1 MKRDPSKRA
10 RWKKKDQDNERG
22 RTAIRYRAYPT
33 PSQTGKVMR
42 IAGSCR
48 FVKNL
53 AKEQWDL
60 ARRFGTR
67 SPSYTRQSADLK
79 ELRDDPKLTPGWPR
93 PRPKSSNRRSVT
105 PIPPTSGSS
114 PASPAIRF
122 GPSAAAGRASGIP
135 RM

>member
-79 ELRDDPKLTPGWPR
+79 ELRDDPKLTPWLAEAP
-93 PRPKSSNRRSVT
+93 SQ
-105 PIPPTSGSS
+105 ILQQ
-114 PASPAIRF
+114 AIRDTNTAYQRF
-122 GPSAAAGRASGIP
+122 FSGQSRYPTWAKKGSRASLGIP